1 MMRWLQRLL
10 ALLLS
15 LLVMA
20 VFYVFAVM
28 MEDEESKR
36 TDAFV
41 VEAPL
46 APLTRRDS
54 LQTDNPQA
62 LADAFGVALPLP
74 EGFALGKT
82 SDFIYHTYLARSV
95 TLQGTAATVQGVRP
109 ASAAGAI
116 LPKEADFV
124 AGSKALLGYPMLEA
138 RVAGK
143 TLYALI
149 TQDAAFFIDPH
160 QEGEPGGF
168 SLLEPGP

>member
-1 MMRWLQRLL
+1 MRFFQRLL

-36 TDAFV
+36 SDSFV

-46 APLTRRDS
+46 APLLPRDS
-54 LQTDNPQA
+54 LESASPQA
-62 LADAFGVALPLP
+62 VADAFGVALPLP
-74 EGFALGKT
+74 EGFALGRT
-82 SDFIYHTYLARSV
+82 EDIHYHTYRARVV
-95 TLQGTAATVQGVRP
+95 TLHGAAATVQGVRP

-124 AGSKALLGYPMLEA
+124 ASSKALLGYQMLEA

-143 TLYALI
+143 TMYALI
-149 TQDAAFFIDPH
+149 TPEAAFFIEPH